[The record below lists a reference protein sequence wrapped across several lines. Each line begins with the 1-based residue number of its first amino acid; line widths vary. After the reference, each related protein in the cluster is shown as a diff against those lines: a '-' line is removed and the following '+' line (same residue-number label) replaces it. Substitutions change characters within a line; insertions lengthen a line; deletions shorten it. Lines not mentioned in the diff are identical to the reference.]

1 MDPVRA
7 LFELFRLG
15 TRFSEIRDK
24 LTRATHTG
32 IMVATLIS
40 LALSIAAIALCLL
53 VYAPDRAL
61 LPWLGE
67 VGSALLLAFVLFGAA
82 AGIYLRAHSL
92 LKTPPPLPVSVPSK
106 PEEMSTSALLA
117 LLGGIVVGTVLQA
130 RKDSKEPL

>member
-15 TRFSEIRDK
+15 TRFSEARNK
-24 LTRATHTG
+24 LARATHTG

-40 LALSIAAIALCLL
+40 LALSVAAVALCLL
-53 VYAPDRAL
+53 VYALDRAL

-67 VGSALLLAFVLFGAA
+67 VGSALLLAFLLVVAA

-92 LKTPPPLPVSVPSK
+92 LKTPPPAPVAVPSK

-130 RKDSKEPL
+130 RKDSREPL